1 MKQNFIP
8 EIWLVERR
16 EFNPDQWLTIPAN
29 KKTITV
35 SQKKSF
41 NATCKKVTITT
52 RHEIEVITRRIEANG
67 IDLTANYDD
76 WLNVGFALADEF
88 GESGRD
94 FFHRLSLL
102 NSGYKS
108 DECNIQFDKCLKS
121 NKKGITIKT
130 LFYLAKEAG
139 VNLRV

>member
-1 MKQNFIP
+1 MKQNFNP

-16 EFNPDQWLTIPAN
+16 EFNPNQWLTIPAN
-29 KKTITV
+29 KQTITV
-35 SQKKSF
+35 SQK
-41 NATCKKVTITT
+41 NAYHVTCKKVTINT
-52 RHEIEVITRRIEANG
+52 RHEIEVITRRIEVSG
-67 IDLTANYDD
+67 IDLTANYNN

-94 FFHRLSLL
+94 YFHRLSLL

-108 DECNIQFDKCLKS
+108 DECDIQFDKCLKS
-121 NKKGITIKT
+121 NKNGITIKT

>member
-1 MKQNFIP
+1 MKQNFNP
-8 EIWLVERR
+8 EMWLVERR
-16 EFNPDQWLTIPAN
+16 EFNPGQWLTMATNQKIPSGKQKN
-29 KKTITV
+29 TSHITKGNTTIT
-35 SQKKSF
+35 
-41 NATCKKVTITT
+41 A

-67 IDLTANYDD
+67 IDLTANYND

-88 GESGRD
+88 GEFGRD
-94 FFHRLSLL
+94 YFHRLSLL

-130 LFYLAKEAG
+130 VFYLAKEAG